1 MRTISLII
9 VLLMGL
15 VGCTPITPATQTVTM
30 GVPIT
35 DELIAS
41 IEQGKTTKSE
51 LVARLG
57 RPSTTMGM
65 PDGTSIATWSYTQ
78 SERRGAQAG
87 NLFAPNRYVMPV
99 TDSRALSVT
108 FDAKGVVKAV
118 THADH
123 HFGDTQIAIENRPLP

>member
-1 MRTISLII
+1 MLKILLILAL
-9 VLLMGL
+9 VMGL
-15 VGCTPITPATQTVTM
+15 GCTPITPATQTVTM

-41 IEQGKTTKSE
+41 IEKGKTTKPE
-51 LVARLG
+51 LIARIG
-57 RPSTTMGM
+57 RPSTSMGM

-108 FDAKGVVKAV
+108 FDEKGVVKTV

-123 HFGDTQIAIENRPLP
+123 HFGDTPIAIENKPLP